1 MGTCS
6 FSVINGTKSGKG
18 SDLRAWPPHENL
30 YLVNPFPPTQGFWVA
45 KATVWSRW
53 RMKKITAK
61 ARVSGKI
68 LKSEPL
74 RMHSQNS
81 GAKMRVF
88 ERNTDVFKFW
98 LF

>member
-1 MGTCS
+1 
-6 FSVINGTKSGKG
+6 
-18 SDLRAWPPHENL
+18 
-30 YLVNPFPPTQGFWVA
+30 
-45 KATVWSRW
+45 
-53 RMKKITAK
+53 MKKITAK

-88 ERNTDVFKFW
+88 ERNTDIFKFW
-98 LF
+98 LFLGVIFKEK